1 MNPLLT
7 TPIRRRANAFSGPL
21 AAALLVILILAHGPA
36 AAAASAET
44 GAPRTAAQQ
53 EGTQYALII
62 NGDDSFTHNYNVRM
76 AIETLPHLG
85 YAAGHT
91 LLLAAGKPNGEDP
104 AIRRMPATT
113 DGIDRAVALL
123 QHELRPQDVLLV
135 YMTGHGGRA
144 FGRTFLSLESGMV
157 TASAFLHRL
166 APLPFARLILIADQC
181 YSGGFLDEA
190 LRLGR
195 DVVGVASADSRHEV
209 RCEPFIRPLWQ
220 AAVGAP
226 DAGAGSA
233 LVSVEQAYRV
243 GADSLAKGVGQGEAE
258 NHPQYVATGRCQGHQ
273 NGFGI
278 ETTLH

>member
-1 MNPLLT
+1 MNPMLE
-7 TPIRRRANAFSGPL
+7 TPIRRRGSAFSGTL
-21 AAALLVILILAHGPA
+21 AAALLVILVLAHAPA
-36 AAAASAET
+36 AGAAP
-44 GAPRTAAQQ
+44 GAAQQ
-53 EGTQYALII
+53 EGAQYALVI
-62 NGDDSFTHNYNVRM
+62 NGDDSFTHNYNVSM
-76 AIETLPHLG
+76 ALEALPHLG

-113 DGIDRAVALL
+113 DGLDRAVALL
-123 QHELRPQDVLLV
+123 QRELRPQDVLLV

-190 LRLGR
+190 MRLGR
-195 DVVGVASADSRHEV
+195 DVVGVASVDSRHEV

-220 AAVGAP
+220 AAVGTP
-226 DAGAGSA
+226 EAGAGGG
-233 LVSVEQAYRV
+233 VSVEQAYRV

-258 NHPQYVATGRCQGHQ
+258 NHPQYVATGRCQGHR

-278 ETTLH
+278 EPALQ